1 VVHYIKIPNHILF
14 NEGRLFKPD
23 QNEFC
28 VADPLQVPE
37 FDSQTRK
44 KIKFRGSRKTKCHK
58 MAIIVLMK
66 KEKNNPFILALRAYN
81 LTVEIHHHSAYQ
93 IVLSNDTPFTS
104 TINGQ
109 LCERIHGF
117 LIKPHVPH
125 FCIAEKGSLNVLN
138 IEPYSNV
145 GLELAGRFDA
155 NQDYIVFDS
164 PTETNIFFRTGKDT
178 FDINFIINALIAEI
192 PAIHYDERVT
202 KIVEYIKENYFKQ
215 DINPRTLADIVFLSP
230 SRLASLFKQQTG
242 SSLSKYLLWTR
253 LRQVIYLA
261 LSQKERSL
269 TDIAYDTG
277 FYDLP
282 QLNKY
287 MYEMF
292 GMPPKALKYSTDLI
306 QIY

>member
-1 VVHYIKIPNHILF
+1 
-14 NEGRLFKPD
+14 
-23 QNEFC
+23 
-28 VADPLQVPE
+28 
-37 FDSQTRK
+37 
-44 KIKFRGSRKTKCHK
+44 
-58 MAIIVLMK
+58 MK
-66 KEKNNPFILALRAYN
+66 KQINNPFILAIRARN

-117 LIKPHVPH
+117 LIKPQVPH
-125 FCIAEKGSLNVLN
+125 FCVAEKGTLNVLN
-138 IEPYSNV
+138 IEPYSNI
-145 GLELAGRFDA
+145 GLELSSRFNAD
-155 NQDYIVFDS
+155 QDYIIFNS
-164 PTETNIFFRTGKDT
+164 PTETSTFFQTEKDT
-178 FDINFIINALIAEI
+178 FDIYTIINALLAKL
-192 PAIHYDERVT
+192 PTLNYDERIS
-202 KIVEYIKENYFKQ
+202 KIVEYIKDNFFKQ
-215 DINPRTLADIVFLSP
+215 DITPQTFADLVFLSP
-230 SRLASLFKQQTG
+230 SRLASLFKEQTG

-261 LSQKERSL
+261 LTEKDRSL

-292 GMPPKALKYSTDLI
+292 GMPPKALKYNSDLI
-306 QIY
+306 QVY

>member
-1 VVHYIKIPNHILF
+1 
-14 NEGRLFKPD
+14 
-23 QNEFC
+23 
-28 VADPLQVPE
+28 
-37 FDSQTRK
+37 
-44 KIKFRGSRKTKCHK
+44 
-58 MAIIVLMK
+58 MK
-66 KEKNNPFILALRAYN
+66 KQENNPFILALRAYN

-117 LIKPHVPH
+117 LIKPQVRH
-125 FCIAEKGSLNVLN
+125 FCVAEKGTLNVLN
-138 IEPYSNV
+138 IEPYSNI
-145 GLELAGRFDA
+145 GLELASKFQT
-155 NQDYIVFDS
+155 NQDYIVFNT
-164 PTETNIFFRTGKDT
+164 PTETSALFQTGKDT
-178 FDINFIINALIAEI
+178 FDIHIIINALLSKLQVGQ
-192 PAIHYDERVT
+192 YDERVT
-202 KIVEYIKENYFKQ
+202 KIVEYIKINYFNQ
-215 DINPRTLADIVFLSP
+215 DITPQTFADIVFLSP
-230 SRLASLFKQQTG
+230 SRLASLFKEQTG

-261 LSQKERSL
+261 LSEKERSL

-292 GMPPKALKYSTDLI
+292 GMPPKALKFNSDLI
-306 QIY
+306 QVY